1 MCTFSFNFRSRDLFA
16 SRVFLRPRGTFDAV
30 LLEAMEIIS
39 RAESFVCVAAY
50 FQRSWVCMVSAVNCT
65 SLLRV

>member
-1 MCTFSFNFRSRDLFA
+1 MYVTPKVPDKCAHSHLIFSISRPFSA

-30 LLEAMEIIS
+30 LLEEMEVIS

-50 FQRSWVCMVSAVNCT
+50 F
-65 SLLRV
+65 